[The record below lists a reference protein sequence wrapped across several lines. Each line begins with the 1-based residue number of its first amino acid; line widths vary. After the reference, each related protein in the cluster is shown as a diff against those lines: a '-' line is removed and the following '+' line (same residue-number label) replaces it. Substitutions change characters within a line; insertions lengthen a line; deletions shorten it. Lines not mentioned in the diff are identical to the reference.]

1 MQNNNTEIP
10 LGSQGAIRSAPD
22 LQIVTDPAQWHARR
36 KAQTERHAQ
45 ASSPRAAVNV
55 TPAAGPEAVDA
66 PKAIECTLVT
76 SIDALTKTC
85 GVDAAGHLTKKMAK
99 ALYAGTFRRVA
110 FPAAPTEALTDLADV
125 LERLT
130 SQQAIICAPPR
141 AGRNEWN
148 IALHG
153 GQSPSKGSIA
163 RTQENFPVVEGP
175 ALFAMD
181 FDTAE
186 FPLDLLARIREAG
199 SLSEALASVFE
210 GFRRAAMLGRNS
222 ASAGVAFRD
231 KSPKENGQHRY
242 FIVKDGTDIED
253 FAQRLADRLMLAGF
267 LWGKITATGAVLERT
282 LFDVHASAD
291 VSRLFFEADPII
303 ADDRLVSVPR
313 RPNIVSGGMLD
324 TRLLPPLTEEERQR
338 LAVMIRDLK
347 ARLAP
352 RAEAIR
358 EAYEN
363 ERIADLIT
371 RGRDPESARRTV
383 RGTLETHDLPIDWEI
398 HFDDDTIATVGEI
411 LENPPAFDRK
421 TCADPLEPDYN
432 GGRGLAMVLS
442 SHRTYEIKSF
452 AHGGIKY
459 SLAAAYQHFDDYP
472 EDPDEQVRDAPAA
485 SSAQEGFHGLKVV
498 TGLVDAAALP
508 VREWLIAPRL
518 PVGDVAQCVG
528 EPGISKSTFAL
539 RDALVV
545 ATGRE
550 DILRGHNA
558 AGAPIGHERLHST
571 GAVIVYNAEDRLSE
585 MERRLA
591 AAQRHYGVAA
601 AEMKHPIILW
611 SGVDQV
617 TLKVAHRVDNRSPLK
632 RAPGADMLMAAI
644 RHYRAALVVLDPQIS
659 LTAGSVE
666 NSNDD
671 QDVLLQELAR
681 MASDL
686 RCAITVI
693 HHTSKQNRQAAGDMG
708 AGRGGFAAVGKV
720 RSAYT
725 LVNVTGDAEDEKAWG
740 VSRDD
745 GLIRLDYSK
754 ISHDR
759 KPQTPQ
765 VFRRTSAQVGN
776 GTGVGDGGTAIL
788 FDDDPRAALRQQG
801 DHAPVLEMVDL
812 RQLADREKS
821 KQADRGEAQLIAHV
835 IDAIMGDQ
843 SQVTLSDVSGAVG
856 EKLREEGLTRAVSR
870 QDINGKIVLALSG
883 DGIAVA
889 HAGQDVR
896 IVMRKTKIGPKA
908 PWVILRET
916 PVLEGG
922 K

>member
-1 MQNNNTEIP
+1 MQPNISETTP
-10 LGSQGAIRSAPD
+10 GSQGAIPSAPRE
-22 LQIVTDPAQWHARR
+22 LRIRSTEEWHARR
-36 KAQTERHAQ
+36 KERKAQ
-45 ASSPRAAVNV
+45 ASPSRAAVKV
-55 TPAAGPEAVDA
+55 TPDAGPEAVGA

-85 GVDAAGHLTKKMAK
+85 GVDTAGHLTKKMAK
-99 ALYAGTFRRVA
+99 ALYAGTFTRLT
-110 FPAAPTEALTDLADV
+110 FPADPTEALTHLADV

-141 AGRNEWN
+141 AGRDEWN
-148 IALHG
+148 IALHT
-153 GQSPSKGSIA
+153 GQSPSKGNIA

-175 ALFAMD
+175 ALFGMD

-186 FPLDLLARIREAG
+186 FPSDLLARIREAG
-199 SLSEALASVFE
+199 SLSEALVSVFE
-210 GFRRAAMLGRNS
+210 GFRCAAMLDRNS

-231 KSPKENGQHRY
+231 QSPKQSGQHRY

-253 FAQRLADRLMLAGF
+253 FAQRLADRLMLEGF
-267 LWGKITATGAVLERT
+267 LWGKITKTGAVLERT
-282 LFDVHASAD
+282 LFDIHASAD

-303 ADDRLVSVPR
+303 ADARLVSVPR
-313 RPNIVSGGMLD
+313 RSNIVSGGMLD
-324 TRLLPPLTEEERQR
+324 TRLLPALTEEERQR

-347 ARLAP
+347 ARLTP

-363 ERIADLIT
+363 ERIADLIA
-371 RGRDPESARRTV
+371 RGRDPDSARRSV
-383 RGTLETHDLPIDWEI
+383 RGALEKHDLPIDWDI

-459 SLAAAYQHFDDYP
+459 TLAAAYQHFDDYP
-472 EDPDEQVRDAPAA
+472 EDPVCDAPAA
-485 SSAQEGFHGLKVV
+485 SSAQEGFYGLKVV

-550 DILRGHNA
+550 DILRGRNA

-611 SGVDQV
+611 SGVDQA
-617 TLKVAHRVDNRSPLK
+617 TLKVVHRADNRSPLK
-632 RAPGADMLMAAI
+632 RASGADMLMAAI

-659 LTAGSVE
+659 LAAGSVE

-671 QDVLLQELAR
+671 QDALLQELAR

-720 RSAYT
+720 RAAYT
-725 LVNVTGDAEDEKAWG
+725 LVNVTGDAEDERAWG
-740 VSRDD
+740 VSRED

-759 KPQTPQ
+759 KPHTPQ
-765 VFRRTSAQVGN
+765 VFRRASAPVGN
-776 GTGVGDGGTAIL
+776 GAGVGDGGPAIL
-788 FDDDPRAALRQQG
+788 FDEDPRAALRQQG
-801 DHAPVLEMVDL
+801 DHAPVLELVDL

-821 KQADRGEAQLIAHV
+821 KQADSGEAFFIAQSV
-835 IDAIMGDQ
+835 ATIMADQ
-843 SQVTLSDVSGAVG
+843 SQVSLRDVSGAIG
-856 EKLREEGLTRAVSR
+856 EKLRSEGLSRASSR
-870 QDINGKIVLALSG
+870 QEIDGKIILALSG
-883 DGIAVA
+883 EGVSVS
-889 HAGQDVR
+889 HAGHDVR
-896 IVMRKTKIGPKA
+896 IIARKTKSGLKA
-908 PWVILRET
+908 PWMILREALT
-916 PVLEGG
+916 LEGG

>member
-1 MQNNNTEIP
+1 MQPNISETTP
-10 LGSQGAIRSAPD
+10 GSQGVNPSAPQELRIRSNEE
-22 LQIVTDPAQWHARR
+22 WHARR
-36 KAQTERHAQ
+36 KEREAQ
-45 ASSPRAAVNV
+45 ASPSRAAVKV
-55 TPAAGPEAVDA
+55 TPDAGPEAVGA

-99 ALYAGTFRRVA
+99 ALYAGTFTRLT
-110 FPAAPTEALTDLADV
+110 FPADPTEALTHLADA
-125 LERLT
+125 LKRLT

-141 AGRNEWN
+141 AGRDEWN
-148 IALHG
+148 IALHT
-153 GQSPSKGSIA
+153 GQSPSKGNIA

-175 ALFAMD
+175 ALFGMD

-186 FPLDLLARIREAG
+186 FPSDLLARIGEAG
-199 SLSEALASVFE
+199 SLSGALASVFK
-210 GFRRAAMLGRNS
+210 GFAGAAMLGRNS

-231 KSPKENGQHRY
+231 QSPKQSGQHRY

-267 LWGKITATGAVLERT
+267 LWGKITATGAVLART

-313 RPNIVSGGMLD
+313 RSNIVSGGMLD

-363 ERIADLIT
+363 ERIAELIA
-371 RGRDPESARRTV
+371 RGRDPESARRSV
-383 RGTLETHDLPIDWEI
+383 RGALERHDLPIDWEI
-398 HFDDDTIATVGEI
+398 YFDDDTSATVGEI
-411 LENPPAFDRK
+411 LENPSAFDRK

-459 SLAAAYQHFDDYP
+459 TLAAAHQHFDDYP

-550 DILRGHNA
+550 DILRGRNA

-611 SGVDQV
+611 SGVDQA
-617 TLKVAHRVDNRSPLK
+617 TLKVVHRIDNRSPLK
-632 RAPGADMLMAAI
+632 RASGADMLMAAI

-659 LTAGSVE
+659 LAAGSVE

-671 QDVLLQELAR
+671 QDALLQELAR

-776 GTGVGDGGTAIL
+776 GTGIGDGGTAIL

-821 KQADRGEAQLIAHV
+821 KQAGSGEALFIARAA
-835 IDAIMGDQ
+835 DTIMADQ
-843 SQVTLSDVSGAVG
+843 SQVSLRDVSGAIG
-856 EKLREEGLTRAVSR
+856 EKLRSEGLSRASSR
-870 QDINGKIVLALSG
+870 QEIDGKIILALSG
-883 DGIAVA
+883 EGVAVS

-896 IVMRKTKIGPKA
+896 IMARKLKDGLKA
-908 PWVILRET
+908 PWMILREALT
-916 PVLEGG
+916 LEGG

>member
-1 MQNNNTEIP
+1 MP
-10 LGSQGAIRSAPD
+10 
-22 LQIVTDPAQWHARR
+22 
-36 KAQTERHAQ
+36 
-45 ASSPRAAVNV
+45 SPRVAVEM
-55 TPAAGPEAVDA
+55 TPDAEPEAEA
-66 PKAIECTLVT
+66 SQKAIECTLVT

-85 GVDAAGHLTKKMAK
+85 GVDAAGRLTKKMAK
-99 ALYAGTFRRVA
+99 TLYAGTFRRVS
-110 FPAAPTEALTDLADV
+110 FPADPTEALTSLGRV
-125 LERLT
+125 LEQLT
-130 SQQAIICAPPR
+130 SQQAVICAPPR
-141 AGRNEWN
+141 AGRDEWN
-148 IALHG
+148 IAVHT

-175 ALFAMD
+175 ALFGMD

-186 FPLDLLARIREAG
+186 FPPDLITRIREAG

-210 GFRRAAMLGRNS
+210 GFRRAAILGRNS

-242 FIVKDGTDIED
+242 FVVKDGTDIRD

-303 ADDRLVSVPR
+303 VDERLASVPR
-313 RPNIVSGGMLD
+313 RSNIVSGGMLD

-363 ERIADLIT
+363 ERIADLIA
-371 RGRDPESARRTV
+371 RGRDPESARRSV
-383 RGTLETHDLPIDWEI
+383 RCALEKHDLPIDWEI
-398 HFDDDTIATVGEI
+398 HFDDDTTATVGEI
-411 LENPPAFDRK
+411 LENPSAFDRR

-459 SLAAAYQHFDDYP
+459 TLAAAHQHFDDYP
-472 EDPDEQVRDAPAA
+472 EDPDEPVRDAPAA

-550 DILRGHNA
+550 DILRGRNT
-558 AGAPIGHERLHST
+558 AGAPIGQERLHST

-611 SGVDQV
+611 SGVDQA
-617 TLKVAHRVDNRSPLK
+617 TLKVVHRADNRSPLK

-659 LTAGSVE
+659 LAVGSVE

-720 RSAYT
+720 RAAYT

-740 VSRDD
+740 VSRED

-759 KPQTPQ
+759 KPHIPQ
-765 VFRRTSAQVGN
+765 VFRRTSAPVGN
-776 GTGVGDGGTAIL
+776 GAGVGDDGPAIL
-788 FDDDPRAALRQQG
+788 FDEDPRAALRQQG
-801 DHAPVLEMVDL
+801 DHAPVLELVDL

-821 KQADRGEAQLIAHV
+821 KQVDRGEAFFIAQSV
-835 IDAIMGDQ
+835 DTIMADQ
-843 SQVTLSDVSGAVG
+843 SQVSLRDVSGAIG
-856 EKLREEGLTRAVSR
+856 EKLRSEGLSRASSR
-870 QDINGKIVLALSG
+870 QEIDGKIILALSG
-883 DGIAVA
+883 GGVSVS
-889 HAGQDVR
+889 HAGHDVR
-896 IVMRKTKIGPKA
+896 IMARKTKSGPKA
-908 PWVILRET
+908 PWMILREALT
-916 PVLEGG
+916 LEAG